1 MLAESMRGVLFYYT
15 IIIMLLISF
24 ILLIAAYFGI
34 MNGILSIC
42 EPLSKKDIRNG
53 IISLIVSILLI
64 IIVGFCLQ
72 SWENSLG
79 GVKWTDNL
87 PDWLDL
93 IVWE

>member
-34 MNGILSIC
+34 MNGFLSIS

-72 SWENSLG
+72 SWENSLE
-79 GVKWTDNL
+79 GVKWTENL